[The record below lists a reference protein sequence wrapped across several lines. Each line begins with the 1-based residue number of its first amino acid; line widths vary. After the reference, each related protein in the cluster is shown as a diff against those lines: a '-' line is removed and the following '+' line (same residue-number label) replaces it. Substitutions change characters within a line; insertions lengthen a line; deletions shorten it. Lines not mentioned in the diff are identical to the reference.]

1 MSSGAQAK
9 GEHVSGRLSTSCGPK
24 GIRTKLVVASQ
35 LAQSL
40 RASKKDIVRAGFREE
55 EEQENKAKGR

>member
-9 GEHVSGRLSTSCGPK
+9 GGNVSGRLSTCGPK

-40 RASKKDIVRAGFREE
+40 CASKKDIVRAGFREE